1 MKRIVCILLIICMI
15 ALTLSSCAGGNP
27 VETNSPTGDN
37 TSTDAQGT
45 SSKWDD
51 VNFNGES
58 IIVNISNLTYSAA
71 LSAGAENAVKYI
83 IGPDSYTTD
92 PVQNAVYD
100 RNKNVTEKLGLEIT
114 YQLCEQYDGNDPNK
128 ALTVIETFVLADLED
143 TPDIVGATSYGIVR
157 AGIKG
162 HLHNAL
168 STDKEN
174 YFEITEETGWYPDFM
189 YENTLD
195 NSKLYL
201 LAGDYFIDVLR
212 FAYATFVNLDMYD
225 EVFASEGG
233 SESLF
238 ELIESGNWNYDEFKR
253 CVNMAYVDG
262 GEIGALDDADT
273 FGAINAPHWLA
284 RCAFANSGLDIF
296 ETTEDGKLR
305 YVEDITDVHNFIDD
319 LLALGNTSG
328 FYLNLPSYM
337 GAVMP
342 QLNEIEVFMDGRAL
356 FCTDAYVLSLEGTAL
371 QNMDDKAAIIPF
383 PKYNSDNNYS
393 ALVSDC
399 ATVGGVLYNS
409 DKFTECSAFLQMA
422 TEESNGD
429 AGTLL
434 YEYYEIALKYKLSS
448 TPQQVTM
455 LEYIRNGLTC
465 PKSVLLDN
473 YFAKNVGLD
482 TFANQMT
489 KALIAGVNSIAS
501 SWDSQYSA
509 VQGSLESTV
518 ANYGN

>member
-1 MKRIVCILLIICMI
+1 MKRITALLLVLVMVVL
-15 ALTLSSCAGGNP
+15 ALASCKGKTPDVN
-27 VETNSPTGDN
+27 TPTGD
-37 TSTDAQGT
+37 STGNDQT
-45 SSKWDD
+45 QDDTSKWDG
-51 VNFNGES
+51 VNFGGEE
-58 IIVNISNLTYSAA
+58 IIINISDLTYPAA
-71 LSAGAENAVKYI
+71 VSAGATNAVKYMK
-83 IGPDSYTTD
+83 GPDNYTTD
-92 PVQNAVYD
+92 PVQNAVYE
-100 RNKNVTEKLGLEIT
+100 RNKNVLEKLGLNVT
-114 YQLCEQYDGNDPNK
+114 YQLCESYSADSPDL
-128 ALTVIETFVLADLED
+128 ALTVIENFVLADLED
-143 TPDIVGATSYGIVR
+143 APDVVGATSYGIVR

-162 HLHNAL
+162 YLYNAL
-168 STDKEN
+168 TTEMEN
-174 YFEITEETGWYPDFM
+174 HFEITEEAGWYPEFM

-201 LAGDYFIDVLR
+201 LAGDYFIDMLR
-212 FAYATFVNLDMYD
+212 FAYATMVNLDMYD

-233 SESLF
+233 SEALF
-238 ELIESGNWNYDEFKR
+238 ELIEAGDWTYDEFAR
-253 CVNMAYVDG
+253 CVEMAYVDAG
-262 GEIGALDDADT
+262 TIGKLDSEDT

-296 ETTEDGKLR
+296 EETEDGGFR
-305 YVEDITDVHNFIDD
+305 YVEDITDVHNFMDD

-383 PKYNSDNNYS
+383 PKYNSNNNYS

-482 TFANQMT
+482 TFASQMT

-509 VQGSLESTV
+509 VQGSLEAT
-518 ANYGN
+518 ATNYGN